1 MSRVGRKIIPLP
13 AGVDVQV
20 SQELVM
26 VKGPLG
32 RLEWPL
38 EKGLHVRR
46 EGDHLLVSRT
56 GDAPHIRAMHG
67 LTRAEINNCIEGVV
81 NGFSRTLELTGVGYR
96 AQIDGNTLQFTVGY
110 SHPVVFELPAG
121 VEGSVEK
128 QTMVTVKGI
137 NKRLVTQVAS
147 NIRRIKSPDVY
158 KQKGIK
164 YQGEVLRKKA
174 GKAGKK

>member
-1 MSRVGRKIIPLP
+1 
-13 AGVDVQV
+13 
-20 SQELVM
+20 
-26 VKGPLG
+26 
-32 RLEWPL
+32 
-38 EKGLHVRR
+38 
-46 EGDHLLVSRT
+46 
-56 GDAPHIRAMHG
+56 MHG

-147 NIRRIKSPDVY
+147 SIRRIKSPDVY